1 MRRLVIDASVAIKWV
16 VEEPGTAEA
25 LALRRHQLLSP
36 DLLIPE
42 CANILWKKVR
52 RQESGSD
59 EAALAAGLLQHVD
72 VELVP
77 MRSLL
82 EPATRLAIQF
92 DHPAYD
98 CVYLALAQASA
109 CSFVTADSR
118 FCAKMH
124 GQVPA
129 GQVLHLT
136 KATDLEHIPTQ
147 LDR

>member
-42 CANILWKKVR
+42 CANTLWKKVR
-52 RQESGSD
+52 RQEIGSN
-59 EAALAAGLLQHVD
+59 EAALAARLLQRAD

-77 MRSLL
+77 MRGLL
-82 EPATRLAIQF
+82 EPATRLAIQL

-98 CVYLALAQASA
+98 CVYLALAQASG

-118 FCAKMH
+118 FCAKVRD
-124 GQVPA
+124 QVPA
-129 GQVLHLT
+129 GQVL
-136 KATDLEHIPTQ
+136 DLPEASKW
-147 LDR
+147 LDVEARR